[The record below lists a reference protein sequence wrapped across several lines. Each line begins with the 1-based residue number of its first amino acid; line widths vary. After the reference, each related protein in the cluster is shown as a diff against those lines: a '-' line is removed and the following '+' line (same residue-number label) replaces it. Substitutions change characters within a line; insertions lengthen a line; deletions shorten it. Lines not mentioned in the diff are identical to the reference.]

1 MKMFK
6 ISKYLFSIFIFSAL
20 MKTCQQC
27 DWTYKF
33 ELYSFKA
40 PHLPLKQK
48 YDVDCKGGLHLKTAI
63 YFLIKN
69 NMFCM
74 WKQSC
79 KSLM

>member
-1 MKMFK
+1 
-6 ISKYLFSIFIFSAL
+6 

-48 YDVDCKGGLHLKTAI
+48 YDVDCKGGLH
-63 YFLIKN
+63 FKN
-69 NMFCM
+69 CNLLSHQ
-74 WKQSC
+74 KQHV
-79 KSLM
+79 LHVETIM